1 MTREEATAEIRLA
14 ARVCRDLFPRGRI
27 GPFLFALAH
36 DVDVGTRTPAEAYDA
51 AAVVIRVAV
60 GSMK

>member
-1 MTREEATAEIRLA
+1 MTREQATAEIRLA
-14 ARVCRDLFPRGRI
+14 ARVCRDLFPRGRL

-36 DVDVGTRTPAEAYDA
+36 DVDAGARTPAEAREA

-60 GSMK
+60 GSGS

>member
-1 MTREEATAEIRLA
+1 MTREDATAEIRLA

-36 DVDVGTRTPAEAYDA
+36 DVDAGRMTPADAYEA

-60 GSMK
+60 GSTK

>member
-1 MTREEATAEIRLA
+1 MTREETTAEIRLA

-36 DVDVGTRTPAEAYDA
+36 DVDAGTMSAADAYEA

-60 GSMK
+60 GSGS

>member
-1 MTREEATAEIRLA
+1 VTREQATAEIRLA
-14 ARVCRDLFPRGRI
+14 ARVCRDLFPRGRL

-36 DVDVGTRTPAEAYDA
+36 DVDAGARTPAEAREA

-60 GSMK
+60 GSGS